1 MKKYIGTKQIEAE
14 PMTMGEAYR
23 RGLLHAGRVPSE
35 SEKSKD
41 GYYVRY
47 DNGYESWS
55 PADVFEKVYRVTDTS
70 LVRNAGD
77 GGKWYKVKNN
87 LVSLDEKTGKEKKMP
102 VYLLVEAKDIDDAR
116 ATLENFMKGTISDWQ
131 CESIQET
138 KILDVF
144 TFDVTSAQ

>member
-47 DNGYESWS
+47 ENGYESWS
-55 PADVFEKVYRVTDTS
+55 PKDVFEQSYRVADTS
-70 LVRNAGD
+70 LDRLRIERD
-77 GGKWYKVKNN
+77 ELHDRYVKAKNY
-87 LVSLDEKTGKEKKMP
+87 LSSPLAEKQLTPREKGSLAAQVEFMRQ
-102 VYLLVEAKDIDDAR
+102 YLLCVEERIKYAIEKLNDKK
-116 ATLENFMKGTISDWQ
+116 EIS
-131 CESIQET
+131 E
-138 KILDVF
+138 
-144 TFDVTSAQ
+144 

>member
-1 MKKYIGTKQIEAE
+1 MKLFECGIRYDKTMDDVVDALSFTEAE
-14 PMTMGEAYR
+14 KRITKEMEQYI
-23 RGLLHAGRVPSE
+23 SE
-35 SEKSKD
+35 FEVVSEKITN
-41 GYYVRY
+41 YT
-47 DNGYESWS
+47 E
-55 PADVFEKVYRVTDTS
+55 

-102 VYLLVEAKDIDDAR
+102 VYLLIEAKDIDDAR
-116 ATLENFMKGTISDWQ
+116 ATLENFMKGTISYWQ

>member
-47 DNGYESWS
+47 ENGYESWS
-55 PADVFEKVYRVTDTS
+55 PADVFEK
-70 LVRNAGD
+70 A
-77 GGKWYKVKNN
+77 YKVADTFLDRLRIERDELHDRYVKDKNY
-87 LVSLDEKTGKEKKMP
+87 LSSPLAEKQLTPREKGSLAAQVEFMRQ
-102 VYLLVEAKDIDDAR
+102 YLLCVEERIKYAMEKLNDKKDIS
-116 ATLENFMKGTISDWQ
+116 E
-131 CESIQET
+131 
-138 KILDVF
+138 
-144 TFDVTSAQ
+144 

>member
-47 DNGYESWS
+47 ENGYESWS
-55 PADVFEKVYRVTDTS
+55 PADVFEK
-70 LVRNAGD
+70 A
-77 GGKWYKVKNN
+77 YKVADTFLDRLRIERDELHDRYVKAKNY
-87 LVSLDEKTGKEKKMP
+87 LSSPLAEKQLTPREKGSLAAQVEFMRQ
-102 VYLLVEAKDIDDAR
+102 YLLCVEERIKYAIEKLNDKKDIS
-116 ATLENFMKGTISDWQ
+116 E
-131 CESIQET
+131 
-138 KILDVF
+138 
-144 TFDVTSAQ
+144 

>member
-41 GYYVRY
+41 GYYVKY

-55 PADVFEKVYRVTDTS
+55 PADVFEK
-70 LVRNAGD
+70 A
-77 GGKWYKVKNN
+77 YKVADTFLDRLRIERDELHDRYVKAKNY
-87 LVSLDEKTGKEKKMP
+87 LSSPLAEKQLTPREKGSLAAQVEFMRQ
-102 VYLLVEAKDIDDAR
+102 YLLCVEERIKYAMEKLNDKKDIS
-116 ATLENFMKGTISDWQ
+116 E
-131 CESIQET
+131 
-138 KILDVF
+138 
-144 TFDVTSAQ
+144 

>member
-41 GYYVRY
+41 GYYVKY

-55 PADVFEKVYRVTDTS
+55 PKDVFEQSYRVADTFLDRLRIERDELHDRYVKAKNYLSSPLAEKQLTPREKGS
-70 LVRNAGD
+70 LAAQVEFMRQYLFCVEERIKYAM
-77 GGKWYKVKNN
+77 
-87 LVSLDEKTGKEKKMP
+87 EKLNDK
-102 VYLLVEAKDIDDAR
+102 KDIS
-116 ATLENFMKGTISDWQ
+116 E
-131 CESIQET
+131 
-138 KILDVF
+138 
-144 TFDVTSAQ
+144 